1 MRDLGGSCRRL
12 LMAAACF
19 FALAGPPMGAAA
31 AGSVPL
37 EHDPNFPIDLGA
49 VPKYSSEAEALA
61 ACQPDAVVWADRRT
75 GYVYPRY
82 SDAYGKSPNGAF
94 TCLRS
99 ALDADYWT
107 FGISSNFGGKGRE
120 FPDHFPCTKCM

>member
-1 MRDLGGSCRRL
+1 MTDLARSCRRL
-12 LMAAACF
+12 LTAGTCLV
-19 FALAGPPMGAAA
+19 ALAGPPTGAT

-49 VPKYSSEAEALA
+49 VPKYPSEAAAVA

-82 SDAYGKSPNGAF
+82 SEAYGKSPNGTF
-94 TCLRS
+94 TCLKT

-107 FGISSNFGGKGRE
+107 FGISANFGGKGRE
-120 FPDHFPCTKCM
+120 FPDHFPCTQCM